1 MIGGAVRSIGA
12 DVCHSGRVMRVWRRY
27 GRRFETRSL
36 HPNEVAALRS
46 LEREG
51 ADEDRIATFLGGRWA
66 AKEAVYK
73 AVGGYRLLFPEIE
86 VVAAAAA
93 ASDEVVRMP
102 QPLVTLPLSGFGPRI
117 KLHGASLAAAEAM
130 GVKKVLLSLSH
141 DASTIFAVAAALEAH
156 GRS

>member
-1 MIGGAVRSIGA
+1 M
-12 DVCHSGRVMRVWRRY
+12 
-27 GRRFETRSL
+27 SL
-36 HPNEVAALRS
+36 SSRKLAALWS
-46 LEREG
+46 GEG
-51 ADEDRIATFLGGRWA
+51 GRGARFPLTGSTDPTDARLAVPSNRRWA

-73 AVGGYRLLFPEIE
+73 AIGGYRLLFPEIE

-102 QPLVTLPLSGFGPRI
+102 QPLVTLPPSGFGPRI